1 LFQFSLGPAA
11 LAFIGAGSKDDILS
25 ARRMMREHGDS
36 WTVEWL
42 RARGLTDWA
51 EYLDKLHDHKGTSL
65 SAVLGAHD
73 SAEFSVNGKLH
84 PQEMHQ

>member
-1 LFQFSLGPAA
+1 MFQFSLGPAA

-51 EYLDKLHDHKGTSL
+51 EYLGKLHDHSGTGL
-65 SAVLGAHD
+65 SAVLGING
-73 SAEFSVNGKLH
+73 SSEVSVNGEFH
-84 PQEMHQ
+84 HQEMHR